1 MNITSGKIHTAQK
14 VVIYGVEGIGKT
26 TFASHFPDPVFID
39 TEGSTKFLDVKRFD
53 PPTSWTML
61 LSQVDYII
69 QHKPCKTLVLD
80 TIDWA
85 EKLCYDAVCATNQ
98 WKSIESPGYGA
109 GYRYA
114 YEEMGKLMNKLTD
127 VVEAG
132 INVVVTAHCAL
143 RKFEQ
148 PDEMGAYDRYEMK
161 LQNSQK
167 CSTAG
172 MVKEW
177 ADCVLFANYQTYIV
191 KEGDGKNAKSKGQG
205 GTKRIMHTTRHA
217 CWDAKNRY
225 GLPPEIPF
233 EYEEIRPYIEGGSC
247 QEILDSSVV
256 AKNATTT
263 TPPKQP
269 EPPKQ
274 PQRINDKDRYYY
286 HPESDSYFIMKK
298 GEEIPT
304 SSIDFAHCT
313 ELTKEEYEKR
323 STKSETK
330 TINIPDGIP
339 KALADLMRENE
350 VDEEEIRLAVSQV
363 GYFPYNTPITNYD
376 PDFIDGCLI
385 AAWGQVFKIISNNR
399 DLPF

>member
-26 TFASHFPDPVFID
+26 TFASRFPDPVFID

-114 YEEMGKLMNKLTD
+114 YEEMGRLMNKLTD

-177 ADCVLFANYQTYIV
+177 ADCVLFANYQTYVV

-233 EYEEIRPYIEGGSC
+233 DYGEIRPYIEGGNR
-247 QEILDSSVV
+247 QEILDNSIV
-256 AKNATTT
+256 AKKTTTT
-263 TPPKQP
+263 TPHDQEFFGELDSNPNIAPEDKEMVKEVVQRIRSIQIEQPAQP
-269 EPPKQ
+269 ENKP
-274 PQRINDKDRYYY
+274 I
-286 HPESDSYFIMKK
+286 H
-298 GEEIPT
+298 
-304 SSIDFAHCT
+304 
-313 ELTKEEYEKR
+313 
-323 STKSETK
+323 
-330 TINIPDGIP
+330 IPDGIP

-350 VDEEEIRLAVSQV
+350 VDEEEIRLAVSQK
-363 GYFPYNTPITNYD
+363 GYNVYNTPITKYD

-385 AAWGQVFKIISNNR
+385 AAWDQVFQVIQNNR

>member
-26 TFASHFPDPVFID
+26 TFASRFPDPVFID

-53 PPTSWTML
+53 APTSWTML

-69 QHKPCKTLVLD
+69 QHKPCRTLVLD

-161 LQNSQK
+161 LQTSQK

-177 ADCVLFANYQTYIV
+177 ADCVLFANYQTYSV
-191 KEGDGKNAKSKGQG
+191 KDGDGKNAKSKGQG
-205 GTKRIMHTTRHA
+205 GTKRVIHTSHHA

-233 EYEEIRPYIEGGSC
+233 EYEEIRPYIEGGNR

-269 EPPKQ
+269 EPPK
-274 PQRINDKDRYYY
+274 PA
-286 HPESDSYFIMKK
+286 PEPEPM
-298 GEEIPT
+298 PT
-304 SSIDFAHCT
+304 QQAN
-313 ELTKEEYEKR
+313 E
-323 STKSETK
+323 K

-385 AAWGQVFKIISNNR
+385 AAWGQVFAKISNNR

>member
-26 TFASHFPDPVFID
+26 TFASRFPDPVFID
-39 TEGSTKFLDVKRFD
+39 TEGGTKFLDVKRFD
-53 PPTSWTML
+53 APTSWTML

-69 QHKPCKTLVLD
+69 QYKPCKTLVLD

-85 EKLCYDAVCATNQ
+85 EKLCYDSVCAANN
-98 WKSIESPGYGA
+98 WKSIEAPGYGT

-127 VVEAG
+127 VAEAG
-132 INVVVTAHCAL
+132 INVVITAHCTL

-161 LQNSQK
+161 LQTSQK

-177 ADCVLFANYQTYIV
+177 ADCVLFANYQTYSV
-191 KEGDGKNAKSKGQG
+191 KDGDGKNAKSKGQG
-205 GTKRIMHTTRHA
+205 GTKRVIHTSHHA

-225 GLPPEIPF
+225 GLPPEVPF
-233 EYEEIRPYIEGGSC
+233 DYEEIRPYIEGGNR

-269 EPPKQ
+269 EPPK
-274 PQRINDKDRYYY
+274 PA
-286 HPESDSYFIMKK
+286 PEP
-298 GEEIPT
+298 EPIPT
-304 SSIDFAHCT
+304 QQAN
-313 ELTKEEYEKR
+313 E
-323 STKSETK
+323 K

-350 VDEEEIRLAVSQV
+350 VDEEEIRLAVSQK
-363 GYFPYNTPITNYD
+363 GYFPYDTPITNYD
-376 PDFIDGCLI
+376 PDFIEGCLI
-385 AAWGQVFKIISNNR
+385 AAWEQVFKMIEGNR

>member
-26 TFASHFPDPVFID
+26 TFASRFPDPVFI
-39 TEGSTKFLDVKRFD
+39 
-53 PPTSWTML
+53 

-69 QHKPCKTLVLD
+69 QYKPCKTLVLD

-177 ADCVLFANYQTYIV
+177 ADCVLFANYQTYVV

-205 GTKRIMHTTRHA
+205 GTKRIMHTVRHA

-225 GLPPEIPF
+225 GLPPEVPF
-233 EYEEIRPYIEGGSC
+233 DYEEIRPYIEGGSC
-247 QEILDSSVV
+247 QEILDSSPAVV
-256 AKNATTT
+256 NAKNATTT
-263 TPPKQP
+263 MPHDQEFFGELDSNPNIAPEDKKMVKEVVQRIRSAQP
-269 EPPKQ
+269 EQ
-274 PQRINDKDRYYY
+274 PAQ
-286 HPESDSYFIMKK
+286 PENK
-298 GEEIPT
+298 P
-304 SSIDFAHCT
+304 
-313 ELTKEEYEKR
+313 
-323 STKSETK
+323 
-330 TINIPDGIP
+330 INIPDGIP

-350 VDEEEIRLAVSQV
+350 VDEEEIRLAVSQK
-363 GYFPYNTPITNYD
+363 GYNVYNTPITKYD

-385 AAWGQVFKIISNNR
+385 AAWDQVFQVIQNNR

>member
-1 MNITSGKIHTAQK
+1 MNITSGRIHTAQK

-26 TFASHFPDPVFID
+26 TFASRFPDPVFID

-53 PPTSWTML
+53 APTSWTML

-85 EKLCYDAVCATNQ
+85 EKLCYDSVCAANH
-98 WKSIESPGYGA
+98 WASIETPGFGS

-127 VVEAG
+127 VAETG
-132 INVVVTAHCAL
+132 INVVITAHCSL

-148 PDEMGAYDRYEMK
+148 PDELGGYDRYEMK

-177 ADCVLFANYQTYIV
+177 ADCVLFANYQTYSV
-191 KEGDGKNAKSKGQG
+191 KDGDGKNAKSKGQG
-205 GTKRIMHTTRHA
+205 GTKRMIRTSHHA

-233 EYEEIRPYIEGGSC
+233 DYEEIRPYIEGGSC
-247 QEILDSSVV
+247 QEILDSCPIVV
-256 AKNATTT
+256 DAKTATA
-263 TPPKQP
+263 TPPQKQP
-269 EPPKQ
+269 EPPKPAPEPEQ
-274 PQRINDKDRYYY
+274 PAQQ
-286 HPESDSYFIMKK
+286 PENK
-298 GEEIPT
+298 P
-304 SSIDFAHCT
+304 
-313 ELTKEEYEKR
+313 
-323 STKSETK
+323 
-330 TINIPDGIP
+330 INIPDGIP

-350 VDEEEIRLAVSQV
+350 VDEEEIRLAVSQR
-363 GYFPYNTPITNYD
+363 GIYPYDTPITNYELGY
-376 PDFIDGCLI
+376 IEGVLI
-385 AAWGQVFKIISNNR
+385 AAWGQVFAKVKENR